1 VPPAAGRPP
10 SRRRRRRKD
19 GFSTLQVRFSSSLHL
34 QLLPEQRLDTIF
46 VVVVVAG
53 DGDWRHIGYK
63 VARPGAIEI
72 VSVSA
77 VSIHSLHT

>member
-1 VPPAAGRPP
+1 MPLAAGRPP
-10 SRRRRRRKD
+10 SRRRRKD

-34 QLLPEQRLDTIF
+34 LHEQRLDTIF
-46 VVVVVAG
+46 VVVVAG